1 MQMCHRYRCAMM
13 PIFVITGCIT
23 IIQLAWLATAEDSP
37 SHVRLLQLLPIPLK
51 LIHTATL
58 FSKWWKRCP
67 MVFMVVFE
75 AAHFTQALT
84 IISRLVLAPVASAG
98 ALARVLVVGT
108 GTFACW
114 WYGVMLPKPAVLDHV
129 VVAMEVVGVM
139 AFLGRPSCRAIES
152 GEAGARLLPRLHAA
166 MDSVLSPILDA
177 RPAPYSC
184 ICLVWWL
191 QLSLAGSML
200 WFKAACH
207 RRSFAAFC
215 RARGASDKA
224 PVPIWPPG
232 PQLVMAFEVLLVGA
246 VMLACMWQ
254 LVQVPAS
261 WGAA

>member
-1 MQMCHRYRCAMM
+1 MM

-23 IIQLAWLATAEDSP
+23 IIQLAWLATAGDSP
-37 SHVRLLQLLPIPLK
+37 RHVRLLQFLPVPLK

-58 FSKWWKRCP
+58 FSKWWTHCP
-67 MVFMVVFE
+67 LVFMVVFE

-84 IISRLVLAPVASAG
+84 IISRLVLAPVASTG
-98 ALARVLVVGT
+98 ALARVLIVGT

-129 VVAMEVVGVM
+129 IVATEVVGVM
-139 AFLGRPSCRAIES
+139 AFLGPPSCRAIEA
-152 GEAGARLLPRLHAA
+152 GEAGARLLPRLHATL
-166 MDSVLSPILDA
+166 DGLLRSILGV

-191 QLSLAGSML
+191 QLSLAGVML
-200 WFKAACH
+200 CFKAACH

-215 RARGASDKA
+215 RARGLSDKA
-224 PVPIWPPG
+224 PASIWPPG
-232 PQLVMAFEVLLVGA
+232 PLLEMMFEVVLVGA

-261 WGAA
+261 WLGA